1 MTPLNGRPFFIRT
14 FGCQMNEF
22 DSERIAGLLTEAG
35 ARKVETLEDSRLV
48 VVNTC
53 AVRRKSEEK
62 LYSYLGRL
70 RSWKRARGGL
80 IVMAGCVSQI
90 ERERVLDRCPDVD
103 LIIGPDNYHL
113 LAERLAQ
120 GPDALPSL
128 TSRVREWREDRR
140 GPALRVSPVSA
151 FVTIMEGCDNFCSYC
166 VVPFARG
173 RAKFRPMAAI
183 LGEAKRLAENGTREI
198 QFLGQNVNT
207 YRDPETGAAF
217 PRLLGHADRIEG
229 IEWIRFVT
237 SHPRDLD
244 PDTVAAMAGS
254 RHVCRQIHL
263 PLQAGASSV
272 LARMNRGYTR
282 EDYLDLVSL
291 LRSRMPEI
299 ALSSDI
305 IVGFPGES
313 ESEFSETLMA
323 LETIRFSSIFSFN
336 YSPRPRTAAA
346 RIPDDVPAETKRR
359 RLLEVQALQKRIQ
372 TETHRGFIGRTIRVL
387 SLGRS
392 RKDSRVHS
400 GRSEGNLV
408 VNFDSPG
415 DDAGRFIR
423 IEITG
428 AGPYSLRGVRAD

>member
-1 MTPLNGRPFFIRT
+1 
-14 FGCQMNEF
+14 MNEF

-70 RSWKRARGGL
+70 RSWKRARDGR
-80 IVMAGCVSQI
+80 IVVAGCVSQI
-90 ERERVLDRCPDVD
+90 ERDLIFGRCPFVD
-103 LIIGPDNYHL
+103 LVIGPDNYHL
-113 LAERLAQ
+113 LAGRLAE
-120 GPDALPSL
+120 GLDARPAL
-128 TSRVREWREDRR
+128 TSRIREWREDLR
-140 GPALRVSPVSA
+140 GPVLRTSPATA

-173 RAKFRPMAAI
+173 RAKFRPLAAI
-183 LGEAKRLAENGTREI
+183 LDEAARLAASGTREI
-198 QFLGQNVNT
+198 QLLGQNVNT

-217 PRLLGHADRIEG
+217 PRLLDRADRIEG

-237 SHPRDLD
+237 SHPPDLD
-244 PDTVAAMAGS
+244 PDTVSAMAGS
-254 RHVCRQIHL
+254 RHICRQIHL
-263 PLQAGASSV
+263 PLQSGASSV

-282 EDYLDLVSL
+282 DDYLDRVSL

-313 ESEFSETLMA
+313 ESEFAETLSA
-323 LETIRFSSIFSFN
+323 LESIRFASIFSFK

-346 RIPDDVPAETKRR
+346 RIPDDVPPETKRR

-372 TETHRGFIGRTIRVL
+372 SETHRNFVGRTVRVL

-392 RKDSRVHS
+392 RMASRVHS

-415 DDAGRFIR
+415 DDAGRFVR
-423 IEITG
+423 VEITG

>member
-1 MTPLNGRPFFIRT
+1 
-14 FGCQMNEF
+14 MNEF
-22 DSERIAGLLTEAG
+22 DSERIGGFLAEAG
-35 ARKVETLEDSRLV
+35 ARMVESVQDSRLV

-62 LYSYLGRL
+62 LYSFLGRL

-80 IVMAGCVSQI
+80 IVVTGCVSQI
-90 ERERVLDRCPDVD
+90 EGERILDRCPDVD
-103 LIIGPDNYHL
+103 LVVGPDNYHL
-113 LAERLAQ
+113 LAARLAE
-120 GPDALPSL
+120 GLDARRAL
-128 TSRVREWREDRR
+128 TSRVREWREDLR
-140 GPALRVSPVSA
+140 GPALRLSPASA
-151 FVTIMEGCDNFCSYC
+151 YVTIMEGCDNFCSYC

-173 RAKFRPMAAI
+173 RAKFRPLRAI
-183 LGEAKRLAENGTREI
+183 LDETRRLAESGTREV

-207 YRDPETGAAF
+207 YRDWETGDAF
-217 PRLLGHADRIEG
+217 PRLLERADRIDG
-229 IEWIRFVT
+229 IEWIRFLT

-244 PDTVAAMAGS
+244 AETVAAMVGA

-272 LARMNRGYTR
+272 LARMNRDYTR
-282 EDYLDLVSL
+282 EDYLDRVSL
-291 LRSRMPEI
+291 LRERMPEI

-305 IVGFPGES
+305 IVGFPGET
-313 ESEFSETLMA
+313 EAEFSETLSVI
-323 LETIRFSSIFSFN
+323 ETIRFSSIFSFK

-372 TETHRGFIGRTIRVL
+372 AEAHRRFVGRTIPVL

-415 DDAGRFIR
+415 EDAGRFVR
-423 IEITG
+423 VEIT
-428 AGPYSLRGVRAD
+428 ASGPYSLRGVRAN